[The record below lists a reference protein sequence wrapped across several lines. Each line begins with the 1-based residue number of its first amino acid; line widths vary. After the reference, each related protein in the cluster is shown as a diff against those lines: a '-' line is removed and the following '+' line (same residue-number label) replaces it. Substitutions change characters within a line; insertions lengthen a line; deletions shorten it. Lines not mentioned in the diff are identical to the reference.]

1 MSNLSIV
8 NNDMDVNVLNSLYPK
23 YPGQISLITVI
34 TVPQVLPNDASY
46 VFCSAASAGTINL
59 VLPSAAPA
67 GKNLF
72 IVNRNA
78 FASPIVSQSAAGTNL
93 AVVIDIEVDPNVLP
107 AVPQSGILPATASSW
122 VHLLSNGTYWVA
134 VSKSALLPT

>member
-23 YPGQISLITVI
+23 YPGQISLITAI

-46 VFCSAASAGTINL
+46 VFCSSGAGVINL

-72 IVNRNA
+72 IVNRTGTPTV
-78 FASPIVSQSAAGTNL
+78 SSQSAAGTNL
-93 AVVIDIEVDPNVLP
+93 AAVIDIEVDPNVLP
-107 AVPQSGILPATASSW
+107 AVPQVGILPAVASSW
-122 VHLLSNGTYWVA
+122 VHLVSNGTYWVA
-134 VSKSALLPT
+134 VSKSNLLPAV

>member
-8 NNDMDVNVLNSLYPK
+8 NNDMDVNALNSLYPK
-23 YPGQISLITVI
+23 YPGQISLISTI

-46 VFCSAASAGTINL
+46 VFCNAAGAINL
-59 VLPSAAPA
+59 VLPSAAPS

-72 IVNRNA
+72 IVNRTTSGA
-78 FASPIVSQSAAGTNL
+78 VTSQSASGTNL

-107 AVPQSGILPATASSW
+107 AVPQAGILPATAGSW
-122 VHLLSNGTYWVA
+122 VHLVSNGTYWVA
-134 VSKSALLPT
+134 VSKSNLLPT